1 MWWSSGAG
9 EAEGR
14 PQSQEG
20 SLRREGERNDQWW
33 SEWSSDYQVGLM
45 ISDDQSD
52 QVIIKWE
59 WWLVMIRVIKWL
71 SSEHDD

>member
-20 SLRREGERNDQWW
+20 SLRREGERDDQN
-33 SEWSSDYQVGLM
+33 
-45 ISDDQSD
+45 DQSD

-59 WWLVMIRVIKWL
+59 W
-71 SSEHDD
+71 